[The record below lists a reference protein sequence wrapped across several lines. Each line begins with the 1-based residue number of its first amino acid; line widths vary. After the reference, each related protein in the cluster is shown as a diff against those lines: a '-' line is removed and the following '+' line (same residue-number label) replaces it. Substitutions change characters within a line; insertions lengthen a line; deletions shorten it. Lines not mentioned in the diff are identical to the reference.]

1 MEPSEG
7 QFIIKD
13 KTTYLYFA
21 TGNAGTYVVGI
32 PILLRILEMD
42 AKAFIA
48 YLVHEGLKQCYCQ
61 AKGTK
66 KLEYGS

>member
-48 YLVHEGLKQCYCQ
+48 YLVHKGLKHAI
-61 AKGTK
+61 AKRK
-66 KLEYGS
+66 ALKN